1 MCHSVLLW
9 ILGGFILA
17 RLIFRF
23 RMRRLGWYGGCGGR
37 RFRRRFARL
46 GYPIDLGAPDEEAH
60 PHFARWARRW
70 RRDEMQR
77 AETEQIMKPPVVD
90 VPGALELN
98 QRQRELYE
106 EVVDKAK
113 TALPVE
119 SLAEALAIVGREPF
133 DRAALGFLVANGE
146 LVDDFEHL
154 HHSLTTEQRAKLR
167 SVASA

>member
-17 RLIFRF
+17 RLIFRI
-23 RMRRLGWYGGCGGR
+23 RMRRLGWHGGCGGR
-37 RFRRRFARL
+37 RFGRRFGRL
-46 GYPIDLGAPDEEAH
+46 GYPIDLGAPDEDDH

-70 RRDEMQR
+70 RRDEMQKAR
-77 AETEQIMKPPVVD
+77 PEQPIQPPVVD

-98 QRQRELYE
+98 QRQRELYD
-106 EVVDKAK
+106 EVVDKAR
-113 TALPVE
+113 TAIPVE

-133 DRAALGFLVANGE
+133 DRSALGFLVANGE

-154 HHSLTTEQRAKLR
+154 HHSLTAEQRAKLR
-167 SVASA
+167 TVASA